1 MADSAL
7 GSALIIPESAL
18 KKIKEAD
25 DKLQQLQK
33 TAEQTASSVKN
44 SFGTMQGSTTGFIGA
59 LDQIIQ
65 KLGTIDNASSKT
77 SGSLSNIGANKA
89 SKDVSQMN
97 GVIIQASENIDR
109 MVASQRKAT
118 NSADFSKSVSDWQN
132 IQAQIDAT
140 NKRQQELTQSMRQY
154 EMVQKNIRDGKGGIV
169 YKDDKIAYAANQKE
183 FESNQ
188 QLIASLREKQQA
200 IIANNQALN
209 QQIQLLNS
217 LKSYHVDSGSLDN
230 LRSKDTLASMREY
243 YKEQEKLSA
252 QQENQRQKDA
262 NAWLK
267 NKEKEA
273 QAAEK
278 ASKREQEASDKAAAK
293 AEKDASRIRAAQE
306 KAYMKDWLKQ
316 QRSAYYSN
324 TNAVIADTNG
334 VKTLRDHIAAIKEL
348 QQARLSL
355 NTTDKNYK
363 QNLASVNEAI
373 KQHSKVLKEAGVNA
387 KNLGE
392 QTSYIAG
399 YLSRLAQRTAVV
411 FSFGAAK
418 SFVEQIAEVRGQF
431 ELSERS
437 LEAILQNKP
446 KADEIFNKT
455 VELAVKSPF
464 RIKDLVDYTRQLS
477 AYRIESD
484 KLYDTTKRLADV
496 SAGLGVDMGRLILAY
511 GQVKAAAYLRGSE
524 VRQFTEAGVNM
535 YGELQEYFKD
545 VKGEA
550 YTTAQIVDMISK
562 RMVKFEDVEAVF
574 QRMTDKGGMFYNMQE
589 VQANTLYGMIQKM
602 HDAFDVMLNDIGKA
616 NQDTFK
622 GSIQFATD
630 MLKHWEAISNAGKA
644 LLSVI
649 IAIKVHS
656 ILMRTSLAKSIVIDQ
671 AMVGK
676 WQAFLNMFRTMP
688 TTISQGFTK
697 AKNAIVAAS
706 GAIKAALGGIALYAV
721 IQTVLNYRDA
731 LNECE
736 KAINKSHETTVKTL
750 GKISELS
757 LKYKEL
763 SENVTGAANAQNA
776 SNSSNAKTID
786 EKRKALQK
794 LIEYANQEGLNI
806 KLNIDTLNETQ
817 LDEQFKIIEKKYRD
831 FAFEL
836 DAIMERAA
844 QSDKKGWWWGISG
857 ITEGLQ
863 EYKTASID
871 IISQTNKVE
880 QAMALVTSNYKDA
893 NKYTKQYFD
902 TLRNGRN
909 EGEEDI
915 DYLVRMNNAWKN
927 LEAYYSKNSM
937 VLPKWLVE
945 GQSYMKDLSG
955 SFKDLDSAIAQTK
968 ENFKDVF
975 VGKGGVDEF
984 KKKYQN
990 DPLKLKAEI
999 DQYAAEKSLSDT
1011 EKRLLYWVASHEYK
1025 IKFQADEKSVEN
1037 TIDYVDKAIQSFI
1050 DGKHYKIKI
1059 DADNLSD
1066 PLKKWS
1072 DYFGNL
1078 EKEQKSLKETEEWM
1092 NRIIAKGKGR
1102 KKGLFVFDQSEFKDD
1117 ELALMGIRKKPKINF
1132 AQWGKEQGN
1141 EISVTA
1147 EQLKKLAQAKLGA
1160 VGDVFNEWNWETKD
1174 DKKNARKNKNAANKA
1189 QRDILSERISLLK
1202 DMSSEYQK
1210 LIKYES
1216 EEQATADVRKHFA
1229 LAAKNVGMSINDFI
1243 PDRQTIAK
1251 KIEYLANQY
1260 KELGKRGSALRNAT
1274 EIRLDI
1280 DEEYFKQQLDDAKNN
1295 AQEAFSQ
1302 LDLFKKLKGE
1312 GLSDSIIKS
1321 MFGDLTSSFD
1331 DVRKSI
1337 TDDFEAKWGK
1347 DQTKWG
1353 DDVAKE
1359 YTSQMQ
1365 KLDKEVYQDQVN
1377 QAQELI
1383 KAYKQQL
1390 SDQLQLDK
1398 WYIEEKQKI
1407 QNNANIAKNKDLQ
1420 RQLQDNLDK
1429 QYASKTDANSWK
1441 DFQNSDMYISIF
1453 ENLDHTSNRVLTA
1466 MKARLEG
1473 LRSSLKNLTPE
1484 QLKQIVEQINKID
1497 ALLVERNPYSN
1508 IGKNFKEYLKFA
1520 KQRKKLEEEY
1530 IDATKKEQ
1538 ILKNDQSN
1546 ANKAVQN
1553 TEIAYNNAVKK
1564 YGVASKE
1571 AIQARILWD
1580 IDKER
1585 LRTITDQLVA
1595 QGKITEKQAEQIRNG
1610 QKLQKTLQQ
1619 QVQTIGQ
1626 NFSDA
1631 ASSVTELFSA
1641 LNDWGANIEM
1651 SDDLSEVVDG
1661 ISKIGSSLESIDITR
1676 PFSIIKGTIGTIGGI
1691 GKTLGGI
1698 FGWGTKDKKLQKK
1711 IENHQKAIEKL
1722 KERYSDLKDAIDKA
1736 FDIEQLAKYN
1746 DEMVKNLKTQN
1757 ANLESMIKAEQ
1768 DKKKTDNDKIEEYR
1782 KQIEANNK
1790 AIEEAEQSL
1799 TEQLGG
1805 FGTKAN
1811 YKSAAEE
1818 FAKAWVEAFNE
1829 GSDALEALNDK
1840 FDEYIKNLI
1849 VKQATQRIV
1858 GKMIEPLLKKIDNA
1872 VEQGSDGGNNGLDL
1886 VKAELDDIMTTGK
1899 DKLKGVS
1906 DMLKSFVDGL
1916 GYKPKGSSN
1925 ISALQQG
1932 IQSVT
1937 ESTAQALESIL
1948 NSIRYYVATQQ
1959 ADVRIIRDTLLEKL
1973 GNSISAITQDT
1984 SSSPVLIELRLQTTI
1999 LTDIRDTLASCV
2011 KGGHKQGRNGIKVFM
2026 N

>member
-7 GSALIIPESAL
+7 GSALVIPESAL

-25 DKLQQLQK
+25 DKLKQLQR

-65 KLGTIDNASSKT
+65 KLGTINNASSKM

-217 LKSYHVDSGSLDN
+217 LKNYHIESGSLDN

-252 QQENQRQKDA
+252 QQEKQRQKDA

-267 NKEKEA
+267 NKDKEA

-278 ASKREQEASDKAAAK
+278 ASRREQEASDKAAAK

-306 KAYMKDWLKQ
+306 KAYMSDWLKQ
-316 QRSAYYSN
+316 QRKAFYSN

-334 VKTLRDHIAAIKEL
+334 AKTLRDHIAAIKEL

-387 KNLGE
+387 KSLGE

-524 VRQFTEAGVNM
+524 VRQFTEAGINM
-535 YGELQEYFKD
+535 YGELQQYFKE

-562 RMVKFEDVEAVF
+562 RKVTFEDVEAIF
-574 QRMTDKGGMFYNMQE
+574 QRMTDKGGTFYNMQE
-589 VQANTLYGMIQKM
+589 IQAETLQGKISNLK
-602 HDAFDVMLNDIGKA
+602 DAFDVMLNDIGKA
-616 NQDTFK
+616 NDGLFK
-622 GSIQFATD
+622 GMISTATEL
-630 MLKHWEAISNAGKA
+630 LKHWEAIKNVGIALASVLSIMYLQSVKTGVAFSAMFTSNVAANATKNLTTWQLLTSGIKSAGAAALTFGKNLKYALASNIYTIAIAAVFSALYKLYSLYSNYNEQIEKINAEHVKEKAEVFDLARQYTELGKA
-644 LLSVI
+644 IDGASSKEQNYSRTDAIEKKRVI
-649 IAIKVHS
+649 IEKLIKSLNDKGFDIKLNVLGLNEHE
-656 ILMRTSLAKSIVIDQ
+656 LDETFRTLQAKLLQFQDLVVKARRKIAENPDGFFSDGITTDANQYNDAVDEMLSNTEKIDQ
-671 AMVGK
+671 AVNILK
-676 WQAFLNMFRTMP
+676 INYQSLNGTAKEYLH
-688 TTISQGFTK
+688 SVKQNKEDYADELEYYK
-697 AKNAIVAAS
+697 AMQEAIRKVILLS
-706 GAIKAALGGIALYAV
+706 GEGSGIWEQLV
-721 IQTVLNYRDA
+721 P
-731 LNECE
+731 
-736 KAINKSHETTVKTL
+736 
-750 GKISELS
+750 
-757 LKYKEL
+757 
-763 SENVTGAANAQNA
+763 
-776 SNSSNAKTID
+776 
-786 EKRKALQK
+786 LQK
-794 LIEYANQEGLNI
+794 LYSGLFADITSKAEEFDNELKNSLGYLNRIADKKTVELILDTVAAEEGWNSWSKKHAKEYFKVTARLDTTQAKNDIASIKAQMDKAFANNTYHITFTYDPI
-806 KLNIDTLNETQ
+806 KLDPKSAYGE
-817 LDEQFKIIEKKYRD
+817 F
-831 FAFEL
+831 
-836 DAIMERAA
+836 DAEA
-844 QSDKKGWWWGISG
+844 Q
-857 ITEGLQ
+857 
-863 EYKTASID
+863 
-871 IISQTNKVE
+871 
-880 QAMALVTSNYKDA
+880 
-893 NKYTKQYFD
+893 
-902 TLRNGRN
+902 
-909 EGEEDI
+909 
-915 DYLVRMNNAWKN
+915 
-927 LEAYYSKNSM
+927 
-937 VLPKWLVE
+937 
-945 GQSYMKDLSG
+945 
-955 SFKDLDSAIAQTK
+955 
-968 ENFKDVF
+968 
-975 VGKGGVDEF
+975 
-984 KKKYQN
+984 
-990 DPLKLKAEI
+990 
-999 DQYAAEKSLSDT
+999 
-1011 EKRLLYWVASHEYK
+1011 
-1025 IKFQADEKSVEN
+1025 
-1037 TIDYVDKAIQSFI
+1037 
-1050 DGKHYKIKI
+1050 
-1059 DADNLSD
+1059 
-1066 PLKKWS
+1066 
-1072 DYFGNL
+1072 
-1078 EKEQKSLKETEEWM
+1078 
-1092 NRIIAKGKGR
+1092 
-1102 KKGLFVFDQSEFKDD
+1102 
-1117 ELALMGIRKKPKINF
+1117 
-1132 AQWGKEQGN
+1132 
-1141 EISVTA
+1141 
-1147 EQLKKLAQAKLGA
+1147 EQLKKLQELVTKRHNLKGGTMKLAGY
-1160 VGDVFNEWNWETKD
+1160 NEAATTREINDLYKD
-1174 DKKNARKNKNAANKA
+1174 ISQLGQGYKEAADRIMGYNKIRKNTTKHDRV
-1189 QRDILSERISLLK
+1189 QRDIINERISLLK

-1210 LIKYES
+1210 LIKYEG

-1229 LAAKNVGMSINDFI
+1229 LAAKNVGMNINNFI

-1251 KIEYLANQY
+1251 KIEYLASQY

-1390 SDQLQLDK
+1390 TDQLQLDR
-1398 WYIEEKQKI
+1398 WYINERYKL
-1407 QNNANIAKNKDLQ
+1407 QNNANIAKNPELQ
-1420 RQLQDNLDK
+1420 KQLQENLNA
-1429 QYASKTDANSWK
+1429 QYKKKTDENTWK
-1441 DFQNSDMYISIF
+1441 NFKNSDMYVRLF
-1453 ENLDHTSNRVLTA
+1453 DNLDQVSSKALDA
-1466 MKARLEG
+1466 MAERLQQ
-1473 LRSSLKNLTPE
+1473 LRTELRDLDPTELKT
-1484 QLKQIVEQINKID
+1484 IAEQINK
-1497 ALLVERNPYSN
+1497 VNEVRNSRNPFKAFTSGLKEMIKAGKDLKKSGGVEKYVELNGLRADLTSKLQNQNAYVESLEHEYNELAKIKGADESVVSALKLKLATNKSIRDSLKSQLNLTDEQIAKLGTIMTEEEQAKSKFSKSVTDITDVVSTMANSFNALFEALSGSDANLENTLDIVSN
-1508 IGKNFKEYLKFA
+1508 IG
-1520 KQRKKLEEEY
+1520 Q
-1530 IDATKKEQ
+1530 
-1538 ILKNDQSN
+1538 
-1546 ANKAVQN
+1546 AVGSYYSGN
-1553 TEIAYNNAVKK
+1553 YAGVVSGAMGALT
-1564 YGVASKE
+1564 GVAKLFSNEGK
-1571 AIQARILWD
+1571 
-1580 IDKER
+1580 IDKEIAR
-1585 LRTITDQLVA
+1585 QERAV
-1595 QGKITEKQAEQIRNG
+1595 NS
-1610 QKLQKTLQQ
+1610 LQH
-1619 QVQTIGQ
+1619 
-1626 NFSDA
+1626 A
-1631 ASSVTELFSA
+1631 Y
-1641 LNDWGANIEM
+1641 
-1651 SDDLSEVVDG
+1651 
-1661 ISKIGSSLESIDITR
+1661 
-1676 PFSIIKGTIGTIGGI
+1676 
-1691 GKTLGGI
+1691 
-1698 FGWGTKDKKLQKK
+1698 
-1711 IENHQKAIEKL
+1711 EKL
-1722 KERYSDLKDAIDKA
+1722 KKSMDDA
-1736 FDIEQLAKYN
+1736 FDTQKLYEYNQKSVDALKKQQKAYQAMINAERGRKKPDEGKIQEWEQQIDDLN
-1746 DEMVKNLKTQN
+1746 TTIQELG
-1757 ANLESMIKAEQ
+1757 ESM
-1768 DKKKTDNDKIEEYR
+1768 T
-1782 KQIEANNK
+1782 EA
-1790 AIEEAEQSL
+1790 
-1799 TEQLGG
+1799 LGG
-1805 FGTKAN
+1805 FGSQSN
-1811 YKSAAEE
+1811 YKSAAEAFSE
-1818 FAKAWVEAFNE
+1818 AWVDAFNE
-1829 GSDALEALNDK
+1829 GSDALEALNNK
-1840 FDEYIKNLI
+1840 FDEYFNTMLT
-1849 VKQATQRIV
+1849 KQLMNRATSKYIQPILEAFD
-1858 GKMIEPLLKKIDNA
+1858 KA
-1872 VEQGSDGGNNGLDL
+1872 VSEGSEGGNNGLD
-1886 VKAELDDIMTTGK
+1886 VTKKELEGIKELK
-1899 DKLKGVS
+1899 DKNLALFNEYAKNLMDV
-1906 DMLKSFVDGL
+1906 LNV
-1916 GYKPKGSSN
+1916 KPAGSSN

-1948 NSIRYYVATQQ
+1948 NSLRFYVATQQ
-1959 ADVRIIRDTLLEKL
+1959 ADIRIIRDTLLEKL
-1973 GNSISAITQDT
+1973 GNSINAITQDT